1 MEKGLAKLF
10 SSCRSLESL
19 NVSENEILKGD
30 CFEGLPK
37 TIKKLNISWYIFF
50 IFCLCFSNAFLLGDQ
65 GLPTY
70 REFIFSVFFLF
81 GS

>member
-1 MEKGLAKLF
+1 MEKGLTKLF
-10 SSCRSLESL
+10 SSCQSLESL

-50 IFCLCFSNAFLLGDQ
+50 WFMLFICILISRDRIFRS
-65 GLPTY
+65 
-70 REFIFSVFFLF
+70 
-81 GS
+81 